1 MEGLGE
7 RETPEAD
14 KPRGIEYRCG
24 GALADLFVVAVKL
37 LLDTVGVEPRGRVVR
52 DCVGSINQTRW
63 GVGGVG

>member
-1 MEGLGE
+1 MSSREGLS
-7 RETPEAD
+7 TDAA
-14 KPRGIEYRCG
+14 